1 MLKVINRSITAGPS
15 EFLNL
20 EGIEYF
26 LFEEDFMERNIRC
39 IPMIVRFKMDK
50 AGIKLKLS
58 EWNKFCTPERIS
70 LAQMPCC
77 SEEEIKHYCFYL
89 TNLVKKYT
97 GREANTLEIIENPL
111 WANVYTIP
119 DILTRKVNE
128 FGWKLSEEKWRR
140 LTNLQRF
147 ALVKLCRPRHENK
160 NFPKAM
166 KEFRLVD

>member
-1 MLKVINRSITAGPS
+1 MKNETVIPS

-50 AGIKLKLS
+50 ACIKLKLS
-58 EWNKFCTPERIS
+58 EWNKFSIAERIK

-77 SEEEIKHYCFYL
+77 SDDEINKYNIYL
-89 TNLVKKYT
+89 AGLVKIYT
-97 GREANTLEIIENPL
+97 QQDAKKLEVEQPPL
-111 WANVYTIP
+111 WEDHYSVP
-119 DILTRKVNE
+119 KVLVEKLRE
-128 FGWKLSEEKWRR
+128 FGWNLSIEKWRR

-147 ALVKLCRPRHENK
+147 ALLKLCRPKHENR
-160 NFPKAM
+160 NFPRAV
-166 KEFRLVD
+166 KEFSLLG